1 MDKSNSVS
9 RKLFFWIFFWFL
21 LLAVCLVS
29 YKIWDKPVNNYVDKY
44 ITDYFGKTENQSL
57 PSGNKTESQPATA
70 KEKNRAEALK
80 QTIHE
85 YDLVSYGVLA
95 ASLFV
100 TAFFMW
106 LCLIISVK
114 RMIKKARTLPALQS
128 APQSAPRPIPPAPK
142 KKDEKPVM
150 KEEKPVKKD
159 EKPIKRDEKPLMKQ
173 LMKPALQEM
182 KRNID
187 DDWRRSLQILSLL
200 QREGRFV
207 DFLNEDLENYDDSQ
221 IGAAVRSIH
230 ENCRQVLNKC
240 VTLVSV
246 INQEEGE
253 EVTVPPGFDAGSIN
267 LTGNIPNQPP
277 FRGILQHR
285 GWRVSRLELPSL
297 SGTTDP
303 GIIAPAEVEI

>member
-1 MDKSNSVS
+1 M
-9 RKLFFWIFFWFL
+9 
-21 LLAVCLVS
+21 
-29 YKIWDKPVNNYVDKY
+29 
-44 ITDYFGKTENQSL
+44 
-57 PSGNKTESQPATA
+57 PSANKTEGQPVIS
-70 KEKNRAEALK
+70 KEKNRAETLK
-80 QTIHE
+80 QAIHE

-95 ASLFV
+95 VSLLV
-100 TAFFMW
+100 TAFFLW

-114 RMIKKARTLPALQS
+114 RMIKRARTLPALQS
-128 APQSAPRPIPPAPK
+128 APQPAPRPIPPTPK
-142 KKDEKPVM
+142 K
-150 KEEKPVKKD
+150 KEEKPIIKQEKPAKRE
-159 EKPIKRDEKPLMKQ
+159 EKPIMKQ

-207 DFLNEDLENYDDSQ
+207 DFLNEDLENYDDAQ

-253 EVTVPPGFDAGSIN
+253 EVTVPLGFDAGSIN